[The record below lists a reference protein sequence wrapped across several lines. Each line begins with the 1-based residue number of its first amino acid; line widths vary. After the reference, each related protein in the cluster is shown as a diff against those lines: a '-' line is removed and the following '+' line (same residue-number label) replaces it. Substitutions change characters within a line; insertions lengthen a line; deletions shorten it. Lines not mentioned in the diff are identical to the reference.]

1 MKSKTLFALSVCLYV
16 LLIIVIECPIEQMF
30 HLLIPLCQVALSQM
44 FDKIEIAPQTPLDI
58 TWPVVP
64 PPTVAARMGPAAGL
78 AALLVLTAAALGEY
92 VPGTERYYVDL
103 DEGQR
108 RRREMT
114 NQNFQCQE
122 LLICHYADWFS

>member
-58 TWPVVP
+58 TWPVVL

-92 VPGTERYYVDL
+92 VPGTERYYL
-103 DEGQR
+103 AIL
-108 RRREMT
+108 
-114 NQNFQCQE
+114 N
-122 LLICHYADWFS
+122 II

>member
-1 MKSKTLFALSVCLYV
+1 
-16 LLIIVIECPIEQMF
+16 
-30 HLLIPLCQVALSQM
+30 
-44 FDKIEIAPQTPLDI
+44 
-58 TWPVVP
+58 
-64 PPTVAARMGPAAGL
+64 MGPAAGL

-92 VPGTERYYVDL
+92 VPGTERYYLDL

-122 LLICHYADWFS
+122 LLICHVIMLIGSVEILFSI